1 MTGHAGEVGV
11 GEGGVNSVVLTAGL
25 LPHRGWE
32 AFGDD
37 LAEHQQDFLTPRRR
51 QARPSVD
58 QWSGKPR
65 GLQARGGTAEWWEL
79 DMVALRAIGQA
90 IRCDVTGTTVPAAAR
105 AVALILGGPA
115 SVIQAIA

>member
-51 QARPSVD
+51 QARPSLD

-65 GLQARGGTAEWWEL
+65 GLQARGGLRSGGSWTWWPSERL
-79 DMVALRAIGQA
+79 AKRF
-90 IRCDVTGTTVPAAAR
+90 AAT
-105 AVALILGGPA
+105 
-115 SVIQAIA
+115 